1 MTKNTAHPKQPK
13 KRKENKNIF
22 NSISIS
28 KQSKQRILI
37 IGLQIIGWA
46 VAYYLWVTTFQMRG
60 FSSIN
65 QEKITFCIIL
75 LFTYLI
81 YFFGFKWIYKKN
93 YAYFALCSIAIW
105 ILAVLSEYFYVIPTI
120 LGHIHPF
127 RPEDTEEVLQG
138 VRRQTLIGIAIRDA
152 VIFSLAGLS
161 TLYYDAYRYRKL
173 IKEDLQHIEEIQ
185 SLQYRTTQYMQH
197 EHFTENALSFIAD
210 CAYNSSLQKDM
221 ENILYLY
228 KYSFSHTVI
237 SSCPAKDELDFSR
250 KLYQYYQSRYPE
262 LSIQFSVLGKEPSYN
277 VLSLITEPIIYNMF
291 KRGITSAQRE
301 MDIVFDFSKPSVFK
315 LQCSNRSH
323 LQAFFSNPASRGL
336 SLLQQRLQNYYGENA
351 RLDFNVNNQHPEYRI
366 VSVRLTIQV

>member
-105 ILAVLSEYFYVIPTI
+105 ILAVLSEYFYVIPSI

-127 RPEDTEEVLQG
+127 RPEDTEEVLQV
-138 VRRQTLIGIAIRDA
+138 VRRQTLVGIAIRDA

-262 LSIQFSVLGKEPSYN
+262 LPIQFSVLGEEPSYN
-277 VLSLITEPIIYNMF
+277 VLSLITEPIICNMF
-291 KRGITSAQRE
+291 KHGITSSQGK
-301 MDIVFDFSKPSVFK
+301 MDIVFDFSNPSVFK

-351 RLDFNVNNQHPEYRI
+351 RLDFSVNYQHPEYRI

>member
-105 ILAVLSEYFYVIPTI
+105 ILAVLSEYFYVIPSI

-127 RPEDTEEVLQG
+127 RPEDTEEVLQV
-138 VRRQTLIGIAIRDA
+138 VRRQTLVGIAIRDA

-262 LSIQFSVLGKEPSYN
+262 LPIQFSVLGEEPSYN
-277 VLSLITEPIIYNMF
+277 VLSLITEPIICNMF
-291 KRGITSAQRE
+291 KHGITSSQGK
-301 MDIVFDFSKPSVFK
+301 MDIVFDFSNPSVFK

-351 RLDFNVNNQHPEYRI
+351 RLDFSVNYQHPEYRI
-366 VSVRLTIQV
+366 VSVLLTIQV

>member
-1 MTKNTAHPKQPK
+1 MTKRTAHPKQPRM
-13 KRKENKNIF
+13 RKENKNIF
-22 NSISIS
+22 NSLPIG

-37 IGLQIIGWA
+37 IGLLITGWT
-46 VAYYLWVTTFQMRG
+46 VFYLLWRTVFYWRT
-60 FSSIN
+60 FSSI
-65 QEKITFCIIL
+65 EKEITSFFIPL
-75 LFTYLI
+75 VYGHLF

-105 ILAVLSEYFYVIPTI
+105 ILAVLSEYFYVIPSI

-127 RPEDTEEVLQG
+127 RPEDTEEVLQV
-138 VRRQTLIGIAIRDA
+138 VRRQTLVGIAIRDA

-237 SSCPAKDELDFSR
+237 SSCPVKDELDFSR

-262 LSIQFSVLGKEPSYN
+262 LPIQFSVLGEEPSYN
-277 VLSLITEPIIYNMF
+277 VLSLITEPIICNMF
-291 KRGITSAQRE
+291 KHGITSSQGK
-301 MDIVFDFSKPSVFK
+301 MDIVFDFSNPSVFK

-351 RLDFNVNNQHPEYRI
+351 RLDFSVNYQHPEYRI

>member
-228 KYSFSHTVI
+228 KYSFSHTAI
-237 SSCPAKDELDFSR
+237 SSCPVKDELDFSR

-262 LSIQFSVLGKEPSYN
+262 LPIQFSVLGEEPSYN
-277 VLSLITEPIIYNMF
+277 VLSLITEPIICNMF
-291 KRGITSAQRE
+291 KHGITSSQGK
-301 MDIVFDFSKPSVFK
+301 MDIVFDFSNPSVFK

-351 RLDFNVNNQHPEYRI
+351 RLDFSVNYQHPEYRI

>member
-277 VLSLITEPIIYNMF
+277 VLSLITEPIICNMF
-291 KRGITSAQRE
+291 KHGITSSQGK
-301 MDIVFDFSKPSVFK
+301 MDIVFDFSNPSVFK
-315 LQCSNRSH
+315 LQCSNRTH
-323 LQAFFSNPASRGL
+323 LQAFFRNPASRGL
-336 SLLQQRLQNYYGENA
+336 SLRQQRLQNYYGENA

-366 VSVRLTIQV
+366 VTVRLTIQV